1 MLDSMNLSG
10 LNLDF
15 NFVTCV
21 LSNFNFVSV
30 VAFFWPTKGP
40 YYYYNIFLYIYWGG
54 GEVKRLNQKKGFFH
68 LEALACVDLNI
79 LIYGPS

>member
-1 MLDSMNLSG
+1 MNLSG

-40 YYYYNIFLYIYWGG
+40 YYYYNIYIYIYILGG
-54 GEVKRLNQKKGFFH
+54 GGGGGGADEGPQSKEGFFSSRGIS
-68 LEALACVDLNI
+68 LC
-79 LIYGPS
+79 

>member
-40 YYYYNIFLYIYWGG
+40 YYYYYYYTFLG
-54 GEVKRLNQKKGFFH
+54 KGPQLKEGSY
-68 LEALACVDLNI
+68 LEI
-79 LIYGPS
+79 LGDWS

>member
-1 MLDSMNLSG
+1 MLDLMNLSG

-40 YYYYNIFLYIYWGG
+40 YYYYTFLG
-54 GEVKRLNQKKGFFH
+54 R
-68 LEALACVDLNI
+68 
-79 LIYGPS
+79 GPQLKEGSYLMVLGDCPSCLYART

>member
-1 MLDSMNLSG
+1 MNLSG

-30 VAFFWPTKGP
+30 VAFFGQQKGLIIII
-40 YYYYNIFLYIYWGG
+40 IFIYIYILGG
-54 GEVKRLNQKKGFFH
+54 GGGGGGADEGPQSKEGFFSSRGIS
-68 LEALACVDLNI
+68 LC
-79 LIYGPS
+79 

>member
-1 MLDSMNLSG
+1 MLDLMNLSG

-30 VAFFWPTKGP
+30 VAFFWPAKGP
-40 YYYYNIFLYIYWGG
+40 YYYYNFFLYIYFWGEG
-54 GEVKRLNQKKGFFH
+54 GAGNEGPQSKEGFFSSRGIS
-68 LEALACVDLNI
+68 LC
-79 LIYGPS
+79 

>member
-1 MLDSMNLSG
+1 MLDLMNLSG

-54 GEVKRLNQKKGFFH
+54 GGGEAPQTKEGFFSSRGIS
-68 LEALACVDLNI
+68 LC
-79 LIYGPS
+79 